1 MIHAR
6 KNASSEGRQW
16 TNYVQNIKLPSVKQD
31 FLRLATLWHCV
42 RIFLFRPCLISHY
55 VTLVDSVILFRGCS
69 RDNEGEG
76 MKVVKGP
83 FVVSTSALPAGSIG
97 GNMSGKMKDQIWQ
110 EVCHLPKRPTLYL
123 EMSRYLVNDS
133 FALHPRQ

>member
-1 MIHAR
+1 MALCSDIPFQTL
-6 KNASSEGRQW
+6 S
-16 TNYVQNIKLPSVKQD
+16 D
-31 FLRLATLWHCV
+31 FTLCYFSGLCV
-42 RIFLFRPCLISHY
+42 SR
-55 VTLVDSVILFRGCS
+55 FRGCS

-133 FALHPRQ
+133 FSLHPRQ